1 MSSIQADY
9 AIIGAGAAG
18 LQLCL
23 RLLEDPFFSGRQ
35 ILLID
40 ADGKTQNDRTWSFWE
55 RGAGRWDSLI
65 WKSWDTAR
73 FTAPGFSS
81 DIPLAP
87 YRYKSLRSVDFY
99 RHALN
104 IISAAPNV
112 TRVMENTSSL
122 HEDGD
127 GVCITL
133 NSGQQARAELV
144 FDSRI
149 PPDFDTE
156 DPNVTGIWQHFG
168 GWVVRFDE
176 PVFNPEVFTMMDFNR
191 RYEDTCSFTYILPET
206 THQGLIE
213 FTFFSPQCVS
223 KSVYEAEVEAYIR
236 THFPGKRFEVID
248 TEFGVIPMSDYPF
261 HRHHT
266 ARITRIGTAGGWV
279 KPSTGYSFRN
289 AERYID
295 VLMDNLKKRTLPS
308 NAVYS
313 ARHRFYDSLFIHR
326 LKYENAIGHEL
337 FTVMYKNNPIDRIFR
352 FLDEESSFRD
362 ELQIMSTFRPWPFM
376 RIIFQKIASGILRL
390 IRP

>member
-1 MSSIQADY
+1 MSSTQADY

-23 RLLEDPFFSGRQ
+23 RLLEDPFFSSRQ

-40 ADGKTQNDRTWSFWE
+40 ANAKTQNDRTWSFWE

-65 WKSWDTAR
+65 WKSWDAAR

-81 DIPLAP
+81 DIPLRP
-87 YRYKSLRSVDFY
+87 YRYKSLRSADFY
-99 RHALN
+99 RHALSL
-104 IISAAPNV
+104 IDAAPNV
-112 TRVMENTSSL
+112 TRILENASSL
-122 HEDGD
+122 LEDEK
-127 GVCITL
+127 GVCIALT
-133 NSGQQARAELV
+133 SGQKVCAKLV

-149 PPDFDTE
+149 PNGFDS
-156 DPNVTGIWQHFG
+156 DNPNVTGIWQHFG

-206 THQGLIE
+206 AHQGLIE
-213 FTFFSPQCVS
+213 FTFFSPKCVS
-223 KSVYEAEVEAYIR
+223 KSVYESEVESYIQ
-236 THFPGKRFEVID
+236 THFPGKHFELVD
-248 TEFGVIPMSDYPF
+248 TEFGIIPMSDYPF
-261 HRHHT
+261 HQHHT
-266 ARITRIGTAGGWV
+266 ARITQIGTGGGWV

-295 VLMDNLKKRTLPS
+295 VLIGNLKTERVPS
-308 NAVYS
+308 SGIYS
-313 ARHRFYDSLFIHR
+313 SRHRFYDSLFLHR
-326 LKYENAIGHEL
+326 LKNENAIGHEL

-352 FLDEESSFRD
+352 FLDEESSFGD
-362 ELQIMSTFRPWPFM
+362 ELQIMSTFSPWPFM
-376 RIIFQKIASGILRL
+376 RIIFQKVGAGILRL

>member
-23 RLLEDPFFSGRQ
+23 RLLEDPFFAERR

-40 ADGKTQNDRTWSFWE
+40 ADGKSKNDRTWSYWE
-55 RGAGRWDSLI
+55 RGAGRWDHLI

-73 FTAPGFSS
+73 FSAPGFNS
-81 DIPLAP
+81 DIPLAA
-87 YRYKSLRSVDFY
+87 YRYKSLRSIDFY
-99 RHALN
+99 RYAMGV
-104 IISAAPNV
+104 IDAAPNV
-112 TRVMENTSSL
+112 TRILEHVDSL
-122 HEDGD
+122 LEDRE
-127 GVCITL
+127 GVCL
-133 NSGQQARAELV
+133 NLVSGKQVRAGLV
-144 FDSRI
+144 FDSRL
-149 PPDFDTE
+149 PGGYDAATPD
-156 DPNVTGIWQHFG
+156 VTSIWQHFG

-176 PVFNPEVFTMMDFNR
+176 PVFNPGVFTMMDFNR
-191 RYEDTCSFTYILPET
+191 RYRDTCSFTYILPENA
-206 THQGLIE
+206 HQGLIE

-223 KSVYEAEVEAYIR
+223 KSVYEAEVEEYIN
-236 THFPGKRFEVID
+236 THFPGKRYNVVD

-266 ARITRIGTAGGWV
+266 SLVTRIGTAGGWV

-289 AERYID
+289 TERYID
-295 VLMDNLKKRTLPS
+295 VLITNLKNERVPS
-308 NAVYS
+308 RGIYS
-313 ARHRFYDSLFIHR
+313 SRHRFYDSLFLYR
-326 LKYENAIGHEL
+326 LKNENASGHEL

-352 FLDEESSFRD
+352 FLDEESSFGD

-376 RIIFQKIASGILRL
+376 RIIAQKIGRRLLRL